1 MINSL
6 EIKLADKNNFG
17 RNSLNDF
24 RRYQEV
30 KNVYRLKDGQLRLV
44 YNPFTE
50 DWDDERRI
58 EKAEEILSGQYVT
71 YCAFEGNRVVGEI
84 MLLPRLNKDRLIID
98 SFHVSSDYSRR
109 GIGRALLD
117 AARQEALKRGAHAL
131 YASCCSAEETIRFYT
146 AMGFRL
152 SADPVDSCI
161 EDEPYD
167 LQM

>member
-30 KNVYRLKDGQLRLV
+30 KNVYRLKYGQLRLV

-98 SFHVSSDYSRR
+98 SFNVSSDYRRR

>member
-1 MINSL
+1 M
-6 EIKLADKNNFG
+6 
-17 RNSLNDF
+17 
-24 RRYQEV
+24 
-30 KNVYRLKDGQLRLV
+30 
-44 YNPFTE
+44 P
-50 DWDDERRI
+50 
-58 EKAEEILSGQYVT
+58 EKHIPRETA
-71 YCAFEGNRVVGEI
+71 

-98 SFHVSSDYSRR
+98 SFHVSSDYRRR

-167 LQM
+167 LQMECKII